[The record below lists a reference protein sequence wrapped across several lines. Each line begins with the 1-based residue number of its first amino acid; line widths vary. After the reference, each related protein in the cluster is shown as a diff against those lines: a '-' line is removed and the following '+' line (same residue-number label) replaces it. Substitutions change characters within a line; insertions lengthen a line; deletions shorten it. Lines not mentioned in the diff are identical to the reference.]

1 MTILL
6 VAMDHEV
13 VLVRQTGP
21 RWHTTAVLP
30 TLSPRCLA
38 VDSAQP
44 ALVFCGTYD
53 DGLWRSQDKGT
64 SWQRVGEGVIGARV
78 TAVSTQ
84 NGLVYAGTQPSAL
97 YRSDDGGDTWQ
108 PCTDLTSLP
117 SADTWAFP
125 PNPSTHHVRWITI
138 DPVVNGRVFACIEAG
153 ALIHSN
159 DGGQTW
165 HDRVPG
171 GPYDTHILAA
181 HPQAPDR
188 LYAAAGD
195 GYYESI
201 NGGQTWQKR
210 ETGLDHRYAWGLA
223 VHPHDPRTRLISTAA
238 GARQAHDI
246 EQAHAFVYRRTA
258 DTPWQL
264 ACGGLPHPKGTTIA
278 SIVAH
283 PHKPGHFYLANN
295 HGLFYSED
303 AAIIWNRL
311 EVPWTAGY
319 RSQRVHSLIAIGQ
332 ANGSS

>member
-6 VAMDHEV
+6 VAMDQEV
-13 VLVRQTGP
+13 VLAHKTGP

-30 TLSPRCLA
+30 TVHPRCLV
-38 VDSAQP
+38 VDPAQP
-44 ALVFCGTYD
+44 DLVFCGTYD

-64 SWQRVGEGVIGARV
+64 TWQRVGEGVIGGRV
-78 TAVSTQ
+78 TAVSTRK
-84 NGLVYAGTQPSAL
+84 GLVYAGTQPSAL

-195 GYYESI
+195 GYYES
-201 NGGQTWQKR
+201 NNSGQTWQKR

-223 VHPHDPRTRLISTAA
+223 VHPQDHRIRLISAAA
-238 GARQAHDI
+238 GPRQAHDI

-283 PHKPGHFYLANN
+283 PYKPGHFYLANN

-319 RSQRVHSLIAIGQ
+319 RRQRVHSLIAIGQ
-332 ANGSS
+332 

>member
-6 VAMDHEV
+6 VAMDHEI
-13 VLVRQTGP
+13 VLARKAGP
-21 RWHTTAVLP
+21 RWHTSAVLP
-30 TLSPRCLA
+30 TVAPRCLA
-38 VDSAQP
+38 VDQNQP
-44 ALVFCGTYD
+44 ELIFCGTYD
-53 DGLWRSQDKGT
+53 QGLWRSWDTGVT
-64 SWQRVGEGVIGARV
+64 WERVGEGVIESQKV
-78 TAVSTQ
+78 TAVSMQ
-84 NGLVYAGTQPSAL
+84 NNLVYAGTQPSEL

-108 PCTDLTSLP
+108 QCPGLNDLP
-117 SADTWAFP
+117 SAGTWAFP

-138 DPVVNGRVFACIEAG
+138 DPLVNGRVYVCIEAG
-153 ALIHSN
+153 ALVYSE
-159 DGGQTW
+159 DGGQSW

-195 GYYESI
+195 GYYESS
-201 NGGQTWQKR
+201 NGGQSWQKR
-210 ETGLDHRYAWGLA
+210 ETGLEHRYAWGLA
-223 VHPHDPRTRLISTAA
+223 VHPNDPNTRLVATAA
-238 GARQAHDI
+238 GPRQAHDI

-303 AAIIWNRL
+303 VGLVWNRL
-311 EVPWTAGY
+311 DVPWTVGY
-319 RSQRVHSLIAIGQ
+319 RHQRVHSLVAIVQ
-332 ANGSS
+332 Q